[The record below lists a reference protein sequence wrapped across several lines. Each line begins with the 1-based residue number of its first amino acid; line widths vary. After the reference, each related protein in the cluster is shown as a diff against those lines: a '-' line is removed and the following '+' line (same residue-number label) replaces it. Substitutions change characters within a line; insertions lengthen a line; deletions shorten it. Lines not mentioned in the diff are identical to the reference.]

1 MSSTATIIIAI
12 ISGVVFIYSNALYF
26 IEMQNI
32 QDPDD
37 IIISMGD
44 RKYAVRNKE
53 GELVEVDFKEPDVE
67 EKLMRFFSA
76 ILEKYPN

>member
-26 IEMQNI
+26 IEMQK
-32 QDPDD
+32 QEQPGD
-37 IIISMGD
+37 IISTGP

-53 GELVEVDFKEPDVE
+53 GELVEVDFESSDARRQLFVFLKTY
-67 EKLMRFFSA
+67 
-76 ILEKYPN
+76 LETN